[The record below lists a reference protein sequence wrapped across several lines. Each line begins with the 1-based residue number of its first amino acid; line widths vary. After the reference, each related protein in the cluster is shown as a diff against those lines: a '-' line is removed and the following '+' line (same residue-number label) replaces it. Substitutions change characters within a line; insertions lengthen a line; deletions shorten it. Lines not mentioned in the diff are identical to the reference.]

1 MFLFL
6 SSETNVHNVTN
17 SVHESKRIYYLNY
30 NTYYYSYSWIRLCIL
45 FTFVS
50 YLSHLITIFLPS
62 LMNTPLRVGAALS
75 LRPLRSYQSEFPEAP
90 LAS

>member
-30 NTYYYSYSWIRLCIL
+30 NTYYSCFGKRAELESSYSWIRLCIL

-62 LMNTPLRVGAALS
+62 LMNTPFVAGMPLS
-75 LRPLRSYQSEFPEAP
+75 FRPLRS
-90 LAS
+90 